1 MRRRE
6 FITLLGGAAA
16 AWPLAARAQQRAA
29 PVIGFLG
36 AVSSTQTVHGFVQ
49 GLKDAGYVEGEN
61 VTIEYR
67 WADNQLDR
75 LPTLAADLVRK
86 QVAVL
91 VATGGAAPA
100 IVAKAAT
107 ATIPIVFTA
116 PDDPV
121 ELGLVASFSR
131 PGGNLTGV
139 YFLVGELVPKRLEL
153 LRELMPAMTNVAVFV
168 NPANPA
174 RAEAQAREAESAAGR
189 MGLRVRIFKA
199 GTGSEINM
207 AFATLARE
215 RPDAL
220 LVSPDPLYVVRRV
233 QLATLAARHAIPT
246 SFSNRDPV
254 EAGGLVSYGP
264 NITDAYRQ
272 AGAYVARILRGA
284 KPEDLPVMQS
294 SKLELVI
301 NAQTALMLGLTLPP
315 QLLARADEVIE

>member
-1 MRRRE
+1 MKRRD
-6 FITLLGGAAA
+6 FLSILGGAAA
-16 AWPLAARAQQRAA
+16 WPHLAGAQQRAA

-36 AVSSTQTVHGFVQ
+36 AVSSTQTVRGFVQ

-121 ELGLVASFSR
+121 ELGLVASLSR

-168 NPANPA
+168 NPANSA
-174 RAEAQAREAESAAGR
+174 RAEAQAREAESAARR
-189 MGLRVRIFKA
+189 MGLRVRIFNA

-272 AGAYVARILRGA
+272 AGAYVARILRGT

>member
-1 MRRRE
+1 MTSRRE
-6 FITLLGGAAA
+6 FITLLGGAAT
-16 AWPLAARAQQRAA
+16 WPLAARAQQRAA

-121 ELGLVASFSR
+121 ELGLVASLSR

-153 LRELMPAMTNVAVFV
+153 LRELVPAMTNVAVFV

-174 RAEAQAREAESAAGR
+174 RAEAQGREAESAA
-189 MGLRVRIFKA
+189 
-199 GTGSEINM
+199 
-207 AFATLARE
+207 
-215 RPDAL
+215 
-220 LVSPDPLYVVRRV
+220 V
-233 QLATLAARHAIPT
+233 QLATLAA
-246 SFSNRDPV
+246 
-254 EAGGLVSYGP
+254 
-264 NITDAYRQ
+264 
-272 AGAYVARILRGA
+272 
-284 KPEDLPVMQS
+284 
-294 SKLELVI
+294 
-301 NAQTALMLGLTLPP
+301 
-315 QLLARADEVIE
+315 